1 MKLRLN
7 NNSIRLRLSQTE
19 VQQIAAGETVTEML
33 YLGSSSLG
41 FGYSMVP
48 DSRSEQIEAIY
59 ADNHLKII
67 VPQNVSK
74 AWAVSEE
81 VTIRQVLH
89 EGLEHENLLLIEKDF
104 QCLHKRP
111 DEDESDNFPNP
122 KSLEDYQN
130 CEKE

>member
-7 NNSIRLRLSQTE
+7 NNSIRLRLTQTE
-19 VQQIAAGETVTEML
+19 AHQIAAGNAVTEKL
-33 YLGSSSLG
+33 CLGSEAMG
-41 FGYSMVP
+41 FGYSLVP
-48 DSRSEQIEAIY
+48 DDKTEQIQAIY
-59 ADNHLKII
+59 ADNHLSVI
-67 VPQNVSK
+67 VPQSIAK
-74 AWAVSEE
+74 PWAVSEE
-81 VTIRQVLH
+81 VTIRHVLH